1 MEKTTLVIL
10 AGGKSSRFGRDKSLV
25 EINGRRLVE
34 TTVMKCLPVFDEVM
48 ISSNRDSKF
57 GIPGVPEL
65 KDVYLEH
72 GPLGGVH
79 SAFLAARNDAVFFAA
94 CDMPFFN
101 VELAQLIIEN
111 AENHDACVPRVG
123 EKIEP
128 LFAVYRKSLL
138 PKTVEL
144 LEAGRQSLRDL
155 IEVCDT
161 NILDCTEWV
170 EEHRAQDAFFNMNY
184 EADLERLQNKH

>member
-25 EINGRRLVE
+25 EINGQRLVE
-34 TTVMKCLPVFDEVM
+34 TTVKKCLPVFDEVM

-57 GIPGVPEL
+57 GIPGIFEL
-65 KDVYLEH
+65 KDVYIGM

-111 AENHDACVPRVG
+111 AAGHDACVPRVG
-123 EKIEP
+123 EKLEP
-128 LFAVYRKSLL
+128 LFAVYRKRLL

-155 IEVCDT
+155 MEVCDT

-170 EEHRAQDAFFNMNY
+170 EEHAAQDAFFNMNY

>member
-48 ISSNRDSKF
+48 ISSNKDSKF

-65 KDVYLEH
+65 KDVYLDM

-101 VELAQLIIEN
+101 TDLAQLIIEN
-111 AENHDACVPRVG
+111 SAGREACVPKVG

-138 PKTVEL
+138 PKTMEL
-144 LEAGRQSLRDL
+144 LKAGRKSLRDL
-155 IEVCDT
+155 MEVGDT
-161 NILDCTEWV
+161 NILDCTVWV
-170 EEHRAQDAFFNMNY
+170 EEHGAQDAFFNMNY
-184 EADLERLQNKH
+184 EADFQRLQKKH